1 MWQVQL
7 VHDAIPSVTYDI
19 VRYFN
24 EFLARQHAENPRV
37 PGSLADLYSTCDI
50 KLVITDGNDPD
61 DVGFV
66 HWRKAFYVAGAA
78 PQRVDFAINLL
89 DNFFDFRK
97 KTETL
102 RPFPVLEAVYTV
114 ATTVAYSVRAEDCEI
129 SSTITQ
135 SDDFRYPFNAAAPPF
150 GRRLICCVLD
160 IEDGKVS
167 AVISGNTWPFRA
179 SLDAAGIGGDYGPA
193 DADGHREY
201 YRVLTPQDI
210 ESFDL
215 ADTFDTLFSGSVVL
229 CSLRATPPAESAG
242 AAYVRSLKEHSHLSF
257 CA

>member
-1 MWQVQL
+1 MR
-7 VHDAIPSVTYDI
+7 A
-19 VRYFN
+19 
-24 EFLARQHAENPRV
+24 
-37 PGSLADLYSTCDI
+37 GCADWTHF
-50 KLVITDGNDPD
+50 G
-61 DVGFV
+61 
-66 HWRKAFYVAGAA
+66 
-78 PQRVDFAINLL
+78 
-89 DNFFDFRK
+89 DNSGG
-97 KTETL
+97 
-102 RPFPVLEAVYTV
+102 V
-114 ATTVAYSVRAEDCEI
+114 SVRPVCKN
-129 SSTITQ
+129 
-135 SDDFRYPFNAAAPPF
+135 FRNLPASAYPK
-150 GRRLICCVLD
+150 L
-160 IEDGKVS
+160 
-167 AVISGNTWPFRA
+167 FRA